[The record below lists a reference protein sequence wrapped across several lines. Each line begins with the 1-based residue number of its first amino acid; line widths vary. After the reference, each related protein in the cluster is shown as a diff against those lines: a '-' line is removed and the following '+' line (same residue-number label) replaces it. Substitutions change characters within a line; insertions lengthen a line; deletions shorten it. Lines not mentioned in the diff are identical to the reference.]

1 MKTIEKVK
9 EIKDEEII
17 SGNDIKKSNIM
28 KFVTDRMLGRLAR
41 WLRLFG
47 YDTLEIKRQENE
59 DDTLLALAEK
69 EERILISR
77 DRVLIGKAMKKGIQ
91 AYLVKSPEI
100 MEQLEEMQLEFG
112 ISLEPQLDRCTL
124 CNSVIRKV
132 KPEEMDIVR
141 AKDYVYPDRLG
152 EGTEF
157 WLCDNCGQVY
167 WQGKHWENIMG
178 RAERLKK

>member
-1 MKTIEKVK
+1 MR
-9 EIKDEEII
+9 
-17 SGNDIKKSNIM
+17 
-28 KFVTDRMLGRLAR
+28 FVTDRMLGKLSR

-47 YDTLEIKRQENE
+47 YDTLEIKKQETE

-69 EERILISR
+69 DERILVSR
-77 DRVLIGKAMKKGIQ
+77 DRALVRKAIKRGIRT
-91 AYLVKSPEI
+91 YPVKSPEI
-100 MEQLEEMQLEFG
+100 MEQLREMQEEFG
-112 ISLEPQLDRCTL
+112 ISIEPQLNRCTL

-132 KPEEMDIVR
+132 KPEKMEIVR

-167 WQGKHWENIMG
+167 WQGKHCENIMERAG
-178 RAERLKK
+178 RLRK

>member
-1 MKTIEKVK
+1 
-9 EIKDEEII
+9 
-17 SGNDIKKSNIM
+17 
-28 KFVTDRMLGRLAR
+28 MLGKLSR

-47 YDTLEIKRQENE
+47 YDTLEINKQENE

-69 EERILISR
+69 EERILVSR
-77 DRVLIGKAMKKGIQ
+77 DRVLVRKAIKREIRT
-91 AYLVKSPEI
+91 YLVQSSEI
-100 MEQLEEMQLEFG
+100 MEQLREMQEEFG
-112 ISLEPQLDRCTL
+112 ISTEPQLDRCTL

-132 KPEEMDIVR
+132 KPEEMEFVR
-141 AKDYVYPDRLG
+141 AKDYVYPGRLE

-167 WQGKHWENIMG
+167 WLGKHWENIME

>member
-1 MKTIEKVK
+1 
-9 EIKDEEII
+9 
-17 SGNDIKKSNIM
+17 M
-28 KFVTDRMLGRLAR
+28 KFVTDRMLGKLSR

-47 YDTLEIKRQENE
+47 YDTLEIKKQENE

-69 EERILISR
+69 DRRILVSR
-77 DRVLIGKAMKKGIQ
+77 DRVLVRKAIKKGLRT
-91 AYLVKSPEI
+91 YPVKSPEI
-100 MEQLEEMQLEFG
+100 MEQLREMQEEFG
-112 ISLEPQLDRCTL
+112 ISIEPQLSRCTL

-132 KPEEMDIVR
+132 KPEEMELVR

-157 WLCDNCGQVY
+157 WLCDKCGQVY
-167 WQGKHWENIMG
+167 WQGKHWENIME